1 MLISSVIKVNA
12 TGHIREALRFALFTI
27 FSNCSIFR
35 RSIWLLYILNIFV
48 VESLAGFKVDKAVPG
63 FFKFTW
69 SHWSGLEIINKYFDC
84 E

>member
-12 TGHIREALRFALFTI
+12 AGHIGEALRFALFTI

-48 VESLAGFKVDKAVPG
+48 VKSLAGFKVD
-63 FFKFTW
+63 
-69 SHWSGLEIINKYFDC
+69 
-84 E
+84 